1 MSREV
6 HVRFW
11 EQRGGRF
18 LSLTHFVVAGRT
30 RETLENQA
38 LPAIRAFL
46 MKRGLLLLAE
56 KTRIVNIREGF
67 EFLGQHLRKYDNG
80 KLITKPASG
89 SLRKIQDAVT
99 EILKS
104 HDAGSVYSMIRRLNQ
119 ILRGYCNYHRSSC
132 ASRMCGRLDSWMYGA
147 IRQWLH
153 GRHPNKGRRW
163 MLRKYYRSRNGYRWI
178 FHAKRTNENGRT
190 AILDLQQASMIS
202 IIRHVKIRSE
212 ANPYDPAWTDYFA
225 DRKRNKRYCNPDRRF
240 IEECGPSHDRDC
252 L

>member
-67 EFLGQHLRKYDNG
+67 EL
-80 KLITKPASG
+80 TASL
-89 SLRKIQDAVT
+89 SPNR
-99 EILKS
+99 
-104 HDAGSVYSMIRRLNQ
+104 
-119 ILRGYCNYHRSSC
+119 HR
-132 ASRMCGRLDSWMYGA
+132 APFER
-147 IRQWLH
+147 
-153 GRHPNKGRRW
+153 
-163 MLRKYYRSRNGYRWI
+163 YRTR
-178 FHAKRTNENGRT
+178 
-190 AILDLQQASMIS
+190 
-202 IIRHVKIRSE
+202 
-212 ANPYDPAWTDYFA
+212 
-225 DRKRNKRYCNPDRRF
+225 
-240 IEECGPSHDRDC
+240 
-252 L
+252 